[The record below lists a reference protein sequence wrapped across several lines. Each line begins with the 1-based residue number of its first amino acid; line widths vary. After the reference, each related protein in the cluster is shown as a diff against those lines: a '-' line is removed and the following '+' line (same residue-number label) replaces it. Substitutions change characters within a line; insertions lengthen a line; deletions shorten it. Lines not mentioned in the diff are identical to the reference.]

1 MKQCLVLSLLC
12 MVGGSALAM
21 NETALMQTIKNADAA
36 AVRLHQQGLELQK
49 QKERFE
55 QLRAAEQA
63 AKDEE
68 SEAFRALSGAH
79 DSLRNE
85 CYKLK
90 DECRR
95 LREDNAEMQK
105 AIDELKQAQDEY
117 SSLRADVTERTA
129 VIDSAFGSIFD
140 EFSPR
145 LNWKGYDAFLRNFDF
160 DSKDSRSQFLSA
172 ANLLI
177 GNFEKLLEA
186 RILSYRCSL
195 DKDDYSLVRE
205 VVDLCYAKVRDLK
218 ALDKDSPEEEEYEC
232 DM

>member
-21 NETALMQTIKNADAA
+21 NEAALMQTIKNADAA

-68 SEAFRALSGAH
+68 SEAFRALSEAH
-79 DSLRNE
+79 DSLRDE
-85 CYKLK
+85 CYKLRE
-90 DECRR
+90 ECRR
-95 LREDNAEMQK
+95 LRRDNAETQK
-105 AIDELKQAQDEY
+105 AIDELKLAQNEY
-117 SSLRADVTERTA
+117 SSSCDDVIGRTA
-129 VIDSAFGSIFD
+129 VIGSAFYSIFD
-140 EFSPR
+140 EFSSR

-172 ANLLI
+172 ADLLI

-186 RILSYRCSL
+186 RILSYKCSP
-195 DKDDYSLVRE
+195 DQDDYSLIRE
-205 VVDLCYAKVRDLK
+205 VVDLCSARVRDLK
-218 ALDKDSPEEEEYEC
+218 DLDEEESEDISA